1 LSQITFNLAAY
12 TNTENTR
19 WINSISKKRLFC
31 LLLLVLSP
39 QPNSNPNPPLNQKR
53 LDLQKVFID
62 DVAAPCSLL
71 LLIQNSENYTPRISI
86 FNLHGNILILYA
98 A

>member
-1 LSQITFNLAAY
+1 
-12 TNTENTR
+12 
-19 WINSISKKRLFC
+19 
-31 LLLLVLSP
+31 LLVLVP
-39 QPNSNPNPPLNQKR
+39 QPTRNPNQQLNQKQ
-53 LDLQKVFID
+53 LIQQKVLED

>member
-1 LSQITFNLAAY
+1 VLYQY
-12 TNTENTR
+12 
-19 WINSISKKRLFC
+19 INKGLFC
-31 LLLLVLSP
+31 LLLLVLVP
-39 QPNSNPNPPLNQKR
+39 QPTRNPNQQLNQKQ
-53 LDLQKVFID
+53 LIQQKVLED